1 MNKKISKRETNIDL
15 LRILAML
22 MVITLHSINNPEIS
36 AGNVSFS
43 MYNTILI
50 RFLDSLSLTAN
61 GIFIIISGYYMID
74 KKMNLKKILSLWG
87 RVLFYSILIYIV
99 SEFVLGIK
107 TTTYESFFPLLT
119 GQYWFISAYIVLCF
133 LSPVLN
139 ILANKL
145 SQKQYKYFIV
155 FMIVTLGIIKVFFE
169 KSGTFSGTLLPVFML
184 YFIGGYIRKY
194 IEIKEK
200 QYYFAKYILL
210 ACIFTLIFIIL
221 AILPRII
228 IPKAYGSIVN
238 FLADFRQ
245 HDNLIMI
252 AMTIFVLLKF
262 RTIKIKS
269 QTINQII
276 TFIVP
281 SVFSVYLIHYNIN
294 IRWYIWNLLGINYY
308 ANTWYFIPY
317 LLCTIILV
325 FISCLAIDLLR
336 RGGYALLK
344 KVPIINKG
352 ITKLNEKINYLN
364 NKINSIFD

>member
-1 MNKKISKRETNIDL
+1 
-15 LRILAML
+15 
-22 MVITLHSINNPEIS
+22 
-36 AGNVSFS
+36 
-43 MYNTILI
+43 
-50 RFLDSLSLTAN
+50 
-61 GIFIIISGYYMID
+61 MID

-87 RVLFYSILIYIV
+87 RVLFYTILIYIV

-107 TTTYESFFPLLT
+107 TTAYESFLPVLT

-139 ILANKL
+139 ILVNKL

-155 FMIVTLGIIKVFFE
+155 FMIATLGIIKVFFE
-169 KSGTFSGTLLPVFML
+169 KSATFSGTLLPVFML

-194 IEIKEK
+194 VEIKEK
-200 QYYFAKYILL
+200 QYYFTKYILL

-221 AILPRII
+221 SILPRI

-245 HDNLIMI
+245 YDNLIMI

-269 QTINQII
+269 QTVSRII

-294 IRWYIWNLLGINYY
+294 IRWYIWNLLGINNY
-308 ANTWYFIPY
+308 ANAWYFVPY
-317 LLCTIILV
+317 LLGLVVLV
-325 FISCLAIDLLR
+325 FLICLAIDLLR
-336 RGGYALLK
+336 RGLYALLK
-344 KVPIINKG
+344 KVTIINKG
-352 ITKLNEKINYLN
+352 ITKLNEKINCLN
-364 NKINSIFD
+364 NKIDSIFT